1 MADNYIAKINQILSK
16 PIIPEKIEK
25 EKLSQP
31 VAFPDADATEE
42 EISEYLKSNI
52 AETE

>member
-1 MADNYIAKINQILSK
+1 MASSYLDKLDKVMNK
-16 PIIPEKIEK
+16 PVIPDKVVG

-42 EISEYLKSNI
+42 EIADFLNDRKED
-52 AETE
+52 E

>member
-1 MADNYIAKINQILSK
+1 MADNYLDKLDKVMSK
-16 PIIPEKIEK
+16 PVIPEKIVE

-42 EISEYLKSNI
+42 EI
-52 AETE
+52 TEFLNDGKEGE

>member
-1 MADNYIAKINQILSK
+1 MADNYLDKLDKVMSK
-16 PIIPEKIEK
+16 PVIPEKVVG

-42 EISEYLKSNI
+42 EIADFLNDRKED
-52 AETE
+52 E